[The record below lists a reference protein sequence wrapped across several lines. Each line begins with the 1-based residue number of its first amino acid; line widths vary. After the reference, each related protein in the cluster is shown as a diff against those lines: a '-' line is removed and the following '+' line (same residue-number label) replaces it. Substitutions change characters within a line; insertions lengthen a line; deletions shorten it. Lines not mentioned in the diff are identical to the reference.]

1 MSLTPATQLHV
12 EPMLFVLRGIEQ
24 LPVLVYLDYKEIRTL
39 SANLSV
45 QSTKN
50 VPLTWPA
57 CRTSARTLVLE
68 FAGCMPHAR

>member
-1 MSLTPATQLHV
+1 MLTPATQLHV
-12 EPMLFVLRGIEQ
+12 EPMLFVLRGIER

-68 FAGCMPHAR
+68 FVAFKQHVQ